1 MDNDLNGEPRIVSIR
16 LEKIQKQLGTQHV
29 LRGVDLDIFS
39 GETMVLIGASG
50 GGKSVILK
58 HITGLM
64 RPDSGRVIIGKQDI
78 SQLNEKGLAVIR
90 QKVGVLFQNG
100 ALFDSMSVGQ
110 NVAFPLRERGEKNIT
125 TLTEKVTEALRLVGL
140 EEHINKMPN
149 ALSGGMRKRVALARA
164 MIAKPES
171 ILYDEPTA
179 GLDPVSTGSIDSLII
194 QMQKDYGITSVV
206 VTHDM
211 KSART
216 IADRIAFLRKG
227 SVYFCGTPEEMDASD
242 DPVIHDFINGHP
254 SEEL

>member
-1 MDNDLNGEPRIVSIR
+1 MDNALNEEDRKVFIR
-16 LEKIQKQLGTQHV
+16 LEGIHKELGTQHV
-29 LRGVDLDIFS
+29 LRGVDLEIFS
-39 GETMVLIGASG
+39 GETIVLIGASG

-64 RPDSGRVIIGKQDI
+64 RPDSGRVIIGNQDI
-78 SQLNEKGLAVIR
+78 SKINEKGLAVIR
-90 QKVGVLFQNG
+90 QKIGVLFQNG

-110 NVAFPLRERGEKNIT
+110 NVAFPLRERGEKNIKI
-125 TLTEKVTEALRLVGL
+125 LTEKVTKALSLVGL
-140 EEHINKMPN
+140 EEHIDKMPT

-164 MIAKPES
+164 MIAKPQS

-211 KSART
+211 KSARS

-227 SVYFCGTPEEMDASD
+227 SVYFCGTAEEMEKSD
-242 DPVIHDFINGHP
+242 DPVITNFINGYP
-254 SEEL
+254 TEAP

>member
-16 LEKIQKQLGTQHV
+16 LEEIQKHLGTQHV

-179 GLDPVSTGSIDSLII
+179 GLDPVSAGSIDSLII

-227 SVYFCGTPEEMDASD
+227 SVYFCGTPEEMDTSD

-254 SEEL
+254 AEEL

>member
-1 MDNDLNGEPRIVSIR
+1 MDNALNEEDRKVFIR
-16 LEKIQKQLGTQHV
+16 LEGIHKELGTQHV
-29 LRGVDLDIFS
+29 LRGVDLEIFS
-39 GETMVLIGASG
+39 GETIVLIGASG

-64 RPDSGRVIIGKQDI
+64 RPDSGRVIIGNQDI
-78 SQLNEKGLAVIR
+78 SKINEKGLAVIR
-90 QKVGVLFQNG
+90 QKIGVLFQNG

-110 NVAFPLRERGEKNIT
+110 NVAFPLRERGEKNIKI
-125 TLTEKVTEALRLVGL
+125 LTEKVTKALSLVGL
-140 EEHINKMPN
+140 EEHIDKMPT

-164 MIAKPES
+164 MIAKPQS

-211 KSART
+211 KSARS

-227 SVYFCGTPEEMDASD
+227 SVYFCGTAKEMEESD
-242 DPVIHDFINGHP
+242 DPVITNFINGYP
-254 SEEL
+254 TEAP

>member
-1 MDNDLNGEPRIVSIR
+1 MDNALNGEDRKVFIR
-16 LEKIQKQLGTQHV
+16 LEGIHKELGTQHV
-29 LRGVDLDIFS
+29 LRGVDLEIFS
-39 GETMVLIGASG
+39 GETIVLIGASG

-64 RPDSGRVIIGKQDI
+64 RPDSGRVIIGNQDI
-78 SQLNEKGLAVIR
+78 SKINEKGLAVIR
-90 QKVGVLFQNG
+90 QKIGVLFQNG

-110 NVAFPLRERGEKNIT
+110 NVAFPLRERGEKNIKI
-125 TLTEKVTEALRLVGL
+125 LTEKVTKALSLVGL
-140 EEHINKMPN
+140 EAHINKMPT

-164 MIAKPES
+164 MIAKPQS

-211 KSART
+211 KSARS

-227 SVYFCGTPEEMDASD
+227 SVYFCGTAEEMEESD
-242 DPVIHDFINGHP
+242 DPVITNFINGYP
-254 SEEL
+254 TEAP

>member
-16 LEKIQKQLGTQHV
+16 LEEIQKQLGTQHV

-254 SEEL
+254 AEQL

>member
-16 LEKIQKQLGTQHV
+16 LEEIQKHLGTQHV

-254 SEEL
+254 AEEL

>member
-16 LEKIQKQLGTQHV
+16 LEEIQKQLGTQHV

-216 IADRIAFLRKG
+216 IAVRIAFLRKG

-254 SEEL
+254 SEEP